1 MKNVDRL
8 AKYIT
13 KNGPNGIL
21 IHTVPRT
28 NNWIICQK
36 IAIDKWLM
44 TLCNPGG
51 NVTYNLGTVNDA
63 QHLQLWAEITKMEI
77 ENKTSQILLRQELKD
92 KINNFK
98 KQYEQNFQNFKK
110 AINISDSDEKNR
122 KSRKEVQSKIQQ
134 KRSKK
139 RNRINSKTSKK

>member
-1 MKNVDRL
+1 
-8 AKYIT
+8 
-13 KNGPNGIL
+13 
-21 IHTVPRT
+21 
-28 NNWIICQK
+28 
-36 IAIDKWLM
+36 M

-98 KQYEQNFQNFKK
+98 KQYEQNFENF
-110 AINISDSDEKNR
+110 INNIKSDEKNS
-122 KSRKEVQSKIQQ
+122 KSRKEVQGKIQQ

>member
-36 IAIDKWLM
+36 IEIDKWLM